1 MRLARTDRE
10 RMPHT
15 EPSDQ
20 HEPRPLSLDQVR
32 KTQVQIK
39 TVDSDK
45 CGQENPE
52 KVAVQQFLTVHFL
65 PKQAYEYELTWSV
78 LVEAKNVFDPSL

>member
-1 MRLARTDRE
+1 MSLAQTDRE

-20 HEPRPLSLDQVR
+20 HEPRPLSLDPVR

-45 CGQENPE
+45 CGQENLE
-52 KVAVQQFLTVHFL
+52 KVAV
-65 PKQAYEYELTWSV
+65 
-78 LVEAKNVFDPSL
+78 

>member
-1 MRLARTDRE
+1 
-10 RMPHT
+10 MPHT

-20 HEPRPLSLDQVR
+20 HEPRPLSLDPVR

-45 CGQENPE
+45 FGLENPE
-52 KVAVQQFLTVHFL
+52 KVAVQQFLTIHF
-65 PKQAYEYELTWSV
+65 
-78 LVEAKNVFDPSL
+78 